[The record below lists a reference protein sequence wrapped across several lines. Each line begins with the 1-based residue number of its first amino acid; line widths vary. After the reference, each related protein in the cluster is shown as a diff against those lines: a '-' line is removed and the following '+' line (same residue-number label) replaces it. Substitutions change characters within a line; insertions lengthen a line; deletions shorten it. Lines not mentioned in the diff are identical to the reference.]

1 MNDVIKAIAV
11 TAELMGTEWSKDAAR
26 AVAEELSLY
35 PVESVKA
42 SLSRCRKELKGRL
55 TLTEI
60 LDRLPGGH
68 PGPEE
73 AWSCISRAMGNEQ
86 LSLCWTDE
94 MREAY
99 GAAANL
105 CDDPIASRMAFKEV
119 YAKLVSEARADRKHP
134 SWSLSLGFDMTGREL
149 AAQEAISKGRLTLDQ
164 ARRIVPS
171 LPEPS
176 RETLAL
182 VKRIAC

>member
-1 MNDVIKAIAV
+1 MSELIKAIAV

-26 AVAEELSLY
+26 AVAEELTLY
-35 PVESVKA
+35 PVESVKLA
-42 SLSRCRKELKGRL
+42 LSRCCKELKGRL
-55 TLTEI
+55 TITDI

-105 CDDPIASRMAFKEV
+105 SEDKISARMAFKEV
-119 YAKLVSEARADRKHP
+119 YMKLVSEARSKRLPVK
-134 SWSLSLGFDMTGREL
+134 WSLSLGHDVQGREA
-149 AAQEAISKGRLTLDQ
+149 AAQEAVSKGRLSLDQ
-164 ARRIVPS
+164 ARRVVPS
-171 LPEPS
+171 LPETS
-176 RETLAL
+176 RVAL
-182 VKRIAC
+182 DLMKRIG

>member
-1 MNDVIKAIAV
+1 MNDLIKVIAV

-26 AVAEELSLY
+26 AVAEELACY

-73 AWSCISRAMGNEQ
+73 AWSCISQAMGNEQ

-105 CDDPIASRMAFKEV
+105 SEDKVAARMAFKEV
-119 YAKLVSEARADRKHP
+119 YTKLVSDARAKRTP
-134 SWSLSLGFDMTGREL
+134 LNWSLSLGYDVQVREV
-149 AAQEAISKGRLTLDQ
+149 AAQEAISKGRLTIEQ
-164 ARRIVPS
+164 ARKVVPS
-171 LPEPS
+171 LPPPS
-176 RETLAL
+176 PDTLAL
-182 VKRIAC
+182 LKRLT